1 MNFYSNMVRSN
12 RVCFNCWG
20 KNKYIAPIISKAVCN
35 EHERRM
41 RIQIDLNSLPDSWDK
56 YLALTDAEQRNT
68 AHLLSIAVKL
78 FDHPRSE
85 FVQGVLQECEWILA
99 DFWEYTC
106 EGCGL
111 PYSFCKVPAIAC
123 TD

>member
-1 MNFYSNMVRSN
+1 MVRSN